1 METTPEVDVVKPPP
15 FYRDERILRNIAQV
29 VSAVLVI
36 GLVVWAVINFFQ
48 AADARGLSLGYGFL
62 DSPAGFPISDA
73 AIDYDTSM
81 PFSRA
86 FLVGLI
92 STLRVS
98 VLGIIFA
105 TILGILVA
113 LAYLSPNWLLSKLA
127 LAFVEFHRNIPLLVL
142 LFLWYF
148 TVFREMP
155 AVEDATVLPG
165 PIYLSQRGV
174 YFTWPRLTESGT
186 IFAVSII
193 AAILLAAVVNARLRR
208 FRELTGRGEWILP
221 ATLGIL
227 VAIPVLGWILSG
239 GNPIRWDVPFLDGLN
254 LQGGLRLSAEFM
266 GLFVGLTLYTAAFIS
281 EVVRSGIQAVSRGQ
295 FEAAGALGLKTVQ
308 TLNLVVMPQALR
320 VIIPPL
326 ISQYLNLTKNS
337 SLALAIGYQDLFA
350 IGKITINQAGRAV
363 PVFIL
368 IMGTYLALSLITS
381 AVLNWYNSR
390 IQFVL
395 S

>member
-1 METTPEVDVVKPPP
+1 MTTESLQKPP
-15 FYRDERILRNIAQV
+15 FYRDERILKNIAQV

-36 GLVVWAVINFFQ
+36 GFVALGVINFYR
-48 AADARGLSLGYGFL
+48 AADARGLSLGFGFL

-73 AIDYDTSM
+73 AIPYDDTM

-86 FLVGLI
+86 FLVGLF
-92 STLRVS
+92 STLRVAI
-98 VLGIIFA
+98 LGIVFA
-105 TILGILVA
+105 TILGVLVA

-127 LAFVEFHRNIPLLVL
+127 LAFIEFHRNIPLLVL

-155 AVEDATVLPG
+155 AVEDAFVLPG
-165 PIYLSQRGV
+165 PILFSQRGV
-174 YFTWPRLTESGT
+174 YLTWPRLTESGSP
-186 IFAVSII
+186 FAASIVI
-193 AAILLAAVVNARLRR
+193 AIILAFGVNRVLRKR
-208 FRELTGRGEWILP
+208 RDRTGHGEWILP
-221 ATLGIL
+221 ATFGIL
-227 VAIPVLGWILSG
+227 FVLPILGWILSG
-239 GNPIRWDVPFLDGLN
+239 GSPIRWDAPSLQGLN
-254 LQGGLRLSAEFM
+254 LRGGLRLSAEFM
-266 GLFVGLTLYTAAFIS
+266 GLFVGLTLYTAAFIA
-281 EVVRSGIQAVSRGQ
+281 EVVRAGIQAVSRGQ
-295 FEAAGALGLKTVQ
+295 FEAAGALGLSTVQ

-368 IMGTYLALSLITS
+368 IMGTYLSMSLITS
-381 AVLNWYNSR
+381 AILNWYNSR
-390 IQFVL
+390 IQLVER
-395 S
+395 